1 MKTRILIV
9 DDSRTTLGLMEK
21 LVGKIEGCEAVVY
34 DDSVALADAIDSE
47 EFDIAVIDFMMPG
60 INGIDLAERLLSHHR
75 HAHKPVVMIT
85 ADRDAHVR
93 MEAIKTG
100 VIDFLNK
107 PIEPIEFRAR
117 MRNLVR
123 LRSAQRK
130 LEDRAGWLREE
141 VSQATGMI
149 RQREE
154 EIIQR
159 LSMAAGYKDN
169 ETSAHMVRMA
179 RIAERLARQLGH
191 GEDFCRDMRLAA
203 VMHDIGKVGIRE
215 AVIDKPGPLSDNERA
230 HMQTHT
236 TIGSQIL
243 SGSSSELLNLAE
255 EIAHGHHERWD
266 GNGYPRRLSGRDI
279 PESARIAAV
288 ADVFDALTAK
298 RMYKEAWSIEKTVR
312 YIRSESGKRFDP
324 DCVAAMEACI
334 HDLELIISEMPD
346 EQVVVPMRRRKVA

>member
-9 DDSRTTLGLMEK
+9 DDSLTTLGLMKK
-21 LVGKIEGCEAVVY
+21 LVAKIENCEAVIY
-34 DDSVALADAIDSE
+34 DDAVAFTDNIDIE
-47 EFDIAVIDFMMPG
+47 DFDIAVIDYLMPG
-60 INGIDLAERLLSHHR
+60 INGIELTERLLSHHR

-85 ADRDAHVR
+85 ADRDSHVR
-93 MEAIKTG
+93 MEAINTG

-117 MRNLVR
+117 IKNLVR
-123 LRSAQRK
+123 LRLAQRK

-141 VSQATGMI
+141 VNQATGMI

-154 EIIQR
+154 EIIHR
-159 LSMAAGYKDN
+159 LSMAAGYKDD

-191 GEDFCRDMRLAA
+191 HPDFCRDIRLAA

-215 AVIDKPGPLSDNERA
+215 TVIDKPGPLSDDERA

-243 SGSSSELLNLAE
+243 AGSSSRLLNLAE
-255 EIAHGHHERWD
+255 EIAHAHHERWD
-266 GNGYPRRLSGRDI
+266 GNGYPRRLAGKAI

-312 YIRSESGKRFDP
+312 YIRSEGGKRFDP
-324 DCVAAMEACI
+324 DCVAAMEACLP
-334 HDLELIISEMPD
+334 DLELIISEMPD
-346 EQVVVPMRRRKVA
+346 GAVVLPMRNRRVA